1 MKFTTNL
8 IASTIAI
15 AMISVSSNQVQAVPG
30 QWQPTEL
37 TPELSALLMTGL
49 RNIWGYKPG
58 VNTLVCVKNVQAVSQ
73 QLASGNNYLY
83 TTSAC
88 RVQNYHDVGFCQNK
102 QCIDAPTQI
111 ELFSNPATNTLQVFK
126 ISLV

>member
-1 MKFTTNL
+1 MKFSTT
-8 IASTIAI
+8 AI
-15 AMISVSSNQVQAVPG
+15 AATVATAMIAASSNIVQAAPG

-37 TPELSALLMTGL
+37 TPELSALLMSGL
-49 RNIWGYKPG
+49 GKIWVYKPG

-88 RVQNYHDVGFCQNK
+88 RVQNYQDVGYCQNK

-111 ELFSNPATNTLQVFK
+111 ELYSNPATNTLQVSK
-126 ISLV
+126 ISIA